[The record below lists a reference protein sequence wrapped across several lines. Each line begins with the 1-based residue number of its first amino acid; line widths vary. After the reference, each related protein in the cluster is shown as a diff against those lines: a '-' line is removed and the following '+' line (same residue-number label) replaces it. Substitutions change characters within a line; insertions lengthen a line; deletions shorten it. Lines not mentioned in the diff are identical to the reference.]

1 MEIGNALNT
10 GVQGF
15 QDATAR
21 ASKAAQE
28 IASQTVTDSSQDSI
42 STEDLTTSLVDLKV
56 AERDAQANLKVVET
70 ASDLIGNLL
79 NVST

>member
-42 STEDLTTSLVDLKV
+42 STEDLTTS
-56 AERDAQANLKVVET
+56 
-70 ASDLIGNLL
+70 
-79 NVST
+79 